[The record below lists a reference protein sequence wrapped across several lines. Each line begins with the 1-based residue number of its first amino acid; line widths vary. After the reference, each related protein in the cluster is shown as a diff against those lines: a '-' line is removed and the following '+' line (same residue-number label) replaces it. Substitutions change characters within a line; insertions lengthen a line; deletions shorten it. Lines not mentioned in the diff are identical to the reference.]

1 MTAVKLSMGRVSS
14 LALIWDTTEIVWK
27 KNQVILLPYLHLK
40 KKMLIKL
47 THFKENTFLQS
58 QTIKRYQA
66 TKEKYKMGKCTVLMG
81 PHFGHV
87 APDGWYLGTLK
98 EQAAA

>member
-1 MTAVKLSMGRVSS
+1 MTAAKLSMGRVSS

-47 THFKENTFLQS
+47 TRFKENTFL
-58 QTIKRYQA
+58 
-66 TKEKYKMGKCTVLMG
+66 
-81 PHFGHV
+81 
-87 APDGWYLGTLK
+87 
-98 EQAAA
+98 